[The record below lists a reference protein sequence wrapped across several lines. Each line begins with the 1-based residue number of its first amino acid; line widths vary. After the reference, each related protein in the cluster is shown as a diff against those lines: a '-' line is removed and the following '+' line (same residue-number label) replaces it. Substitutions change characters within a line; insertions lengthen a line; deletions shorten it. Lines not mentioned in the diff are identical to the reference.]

1 MTAVSSRFLFAAWP
15 FEGHVFPQMSVARA
29 LRDRGHAVAF
39 YTGEA
44 MRAAIEREGLT
55 LFPFQRVDESR
66 WLRVHETES
75 RARGRRESLRAD
87 FQAFREWFVETI
99 PGQVADFEEI
109 IEEWRPDVL
118 VVDNSMWGPIVILRE
133 AVPIPV
139 AAWCLMGTVIP
150 GPEAPPWGFGLAP
163 PRTRL
168 ARARASLLTGIT
180 NLAARG
186 VRRRVN
192 EFRADHGLPPID
204 QSVSAFAAESSLYLV
219 AGLPELDYNRRD
231 LPPSVRYVG
240 ACVWHPPTQPEAS
253 ASLDAIPT
261 DLPWVHATEGTSHY
275 QKPFLLRAAAEG
287 LAGLPMHAILTTGHK
302 RDPESLGLAPLP
314 SNIHLAQWVSHT
326 ELLPRCAVVVTTG
339 GANTIVSSLQAGT
352 PLVIVPTTW
361 DKPDNARR
369 VVEAGVG
376 VRLSARKCTPERLRA
391 AVEEVLAEP
400 GYRANAQRISAAFRE
415 APGPTVA
422 ADLLQGLVARGEAA

>member
-1 MTAVSSRFLFAAWP
+1 
-15 FEGHVFPQMSVARA
+15 MSVARA
-29 LRDRGHAVAF
+29 LRERGHEVAF

-44 MRAAIEREGLT
+44 MRAATEREGFK
-55 LFPFQRVDESR
+55 LFRFRRVDESR

-87 FQAFREWFVETI
+87 YQAFREWFVETI
-99 PGQVADFEEI
+99 PDQVADFEEI
-109 IEEWRPDVL
+109 IREWRPDVL

-150 GPEAPPWGFGLAP
+150 GPEAPAWGFGFAP

-168 ARARASLLTGIT
+168 ARVRSSLITALT
-180 NLAARG
+180 NVAATG

-192 EFRADHGLPPID
+192 EFRAGHGLPPID
-204 QSVSAFAAESSLYLV
+204 ESVSAFAAKSSLYLV

-231 LPPSVRYVG
+231 LPPSVHYVG
-240 ACVWHPPTQPEAS
+240 ACVWHPPTQPEAW
-253 ASLDAIPT
+253 ASLDAIPM

-287 LAGLPMHAILTTGHK
+287 LAGRPMHAILTTGRK
-302 RDPESLGLAPLP
+302 RDPEQLGLSPVP
-314 SNIHLAQWVSHT
+314 PNIHLAQWVSHT
-326 ELLPRCAVVVTTG
+326 ELLPRCAAVVTTG
-339 GANTIVSSLQAGT
+339 GANTIISSLQAGT
-352 PLVIVPTTW
+352 PLVVVPTTW

-376 VRLSARKCTPERLRA
+376 VRVSARKCTPERLRE
-391 AVEEVLAEP
+391 AVEHVLAEP
-400 GYRANAQRISAAFRE
+400 SYRENAQRIAAAFAE

-422 ADLLQGLVARGEAA
+422 ADLLEELAAREEAA